1 MHAHSLWAV
10 VPAAGS
16 GSRMQNALPKQYLPF
31 LQHTVIEHTLHSLLA
46 TPHLRGLVV
55 SLSADDQHF
64 AALNVAKHPLLIQT
78 QGGDDRA
85 TSVRHGL
92 QKLLSLGAHESDWV
106 LVHDAA
112 RPCVKPAAILQLLA
126 ACAVLPSNQIAG
138 AILAV
143 PVADTL
149 KKANSA
155 ALASVQTPNT
165 IECTVPREQLWQAH
179 TPQCFRLGDLLRALN
194 HAQTVGATIT
204 DEASAIEVMGGR
216 VFLVEDSRE
225 NIKITRPDDL
235 ALALLIAQKQS

>member
-1 MHAHSLWAV
+1 MHAHSLWVV
-10 VPAAGS
+10 VPAAGI
-16 GSRMQNALPKQYLPF
+16 GSRMQSALPKQYLPF
-31 LQHTVIEHTLHSLLA
+31 LQHTVIEQTLQTLLV

-64 AALNVAKHPLLIQT
+64 STLNIAKHPLLIQT

-85 TSVRHGL
+85 ISVRHGL
-92 QKLLSLGAHESDWV
+92 QKLLTLGAHGNDWV

-112 RPCVKPAAILQLLA
+112 RPCVKSAAIVQLMNTCLA
-126 ACAVLPSNQIAG
+126 LPIDEIAG

-149 KKANSA
+149 KKANC
-155 ALASVQTPNT
+155 TPLDNVHSSRT
-165 IECTVPREQLWQAH
+165 IEYTVPREQLWQAH
-179 TPQCFRLGDLLRALN
+179 TPQCFRLGHLLRALT
-194 HAQTVGATIT
+194 HAQTVGVTIT
-204 DEASAIEVMGGR
+204 DEASAIEMVGGR
-216 VFLVEDSRE
+216 VLLVEDSRE